1 MLIIL
6 IILILILIFLRSP
19 LVKKGISIVNNE
31 DNLENGYKN
40 EPYEYDGGPNG
51 LLRLLNDISSA
62 DKVILENITSKHIL
76 NKDII
81 DEELNIQV
89 LDIIK
94 KIINSINGISDYLLY
109 LDSIENMYVM
119 RDDDGNYR
127 SILNCIIYEVKN
139 FYTIRLTMDFV
150 VFEGEVYFN
159 FIDIDES
166 SIHNIMNKYDIR
178 WETIGILTNYDMFDD
193 DVRNILDKHYSE
205 YGIVF
210 LNNKDNTNDKSS
222 TFTLSQLMNR
232 YLPSESSNID
242 ELSPYFCKKDGQYW
256 NSRGVLNRNKGI
268 NCIKHDN
275 TYQGVPNTP
284 LEGLNTLLRYNISD
298 RIK

>member
-94 KIINSINGISDYLLY
+94 KIINSINGISDYLFY
-109 LDSIENMYVM
+109 VDSIENMYVM

-150 VFEGEVYFN
+150 VFDTNMERSAALSLFGEILKNIAKLNALVSLFQKVCVQN
-159 FIDIDES
+159 FGS
-166 SIHNIMNKYDIR
+166 NF
-178 WETIGILTNYDMFDD
+178 LTQN
-193 DVRNILDKHYSE
+193 L
-205 YGIVF
+205 
-210 LNNKDNTNDKSS
+210 
-222 TFTLSQLMNR
+222 TLPIEFSL
-232 YLPSESSNID
+232 
-242 ELSPYFCKKDGQYW
+242 K
-256 NSRGVLNRNKGI
+256 
-268 NCIKHDN
+268 
-275 TYQGVPNTP
+275 
-284 LEGLNTLLRYNISD
+284 
-298 RIK
+298 